1 MVLATTMWDLV
12 DSEQGELAESVLK
25 ESCWKEMI
33 DGGALTKRLGG
44 LNKAQELLRT
54 MIGLT

>member
-1 MVLATTMWDLV
+1 MWDLV

-44 LNKAQELLRT
+44 LNNAQELLRT